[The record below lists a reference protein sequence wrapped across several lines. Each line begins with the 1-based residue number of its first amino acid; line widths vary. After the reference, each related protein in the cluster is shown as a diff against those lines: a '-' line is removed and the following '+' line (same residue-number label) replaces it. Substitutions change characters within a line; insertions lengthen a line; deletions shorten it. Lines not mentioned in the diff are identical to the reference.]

1 MNTPSPK
8 PQQAEQPDTDSHKS
22 VTQKAWEQAEK
33 DIEQD
38 PDMDMEDADDDLDE
52 GELAQKDNSND

>member
-8 PQQAEQPDTDSHKS
+8 AQQTDKEEPKS
-22 VTQKAWEQAEK
+22 VTRQAFEQAEK

-38 PDMDMEDADDDLDE
+38 PDMDMEDADNDLDE